1 MTQSL
6 GSGGA
11 SLVAQ
16 MVKNLPA
23 MQKTQVQSLGWED
36 PPEKRMATH
45 SSMYA
50 CLENRMDRGSVN
62 SWEKN
67 YRKGMEWKPIS
78 VMKSFQ
84 AKMTRNP

>member
-1 MTQSL
+1 M
-6 GSGGA
+6 
-11 SLVAQ
+11 AQ
-16 MVKNLPA
+16 IVKNLPA
-23 MQKTQVQSLGWED
+23 MQKTQVQSLGWEESL
-36 PPEKRMATH
+36 EKR
-45 SSMYA
+45 SIPLRYA

-67 YRKGMEWKPIS
+67 YRKGMEWKVLEMEPIS